1 MTQIPKGR
9 LVKGP
14 YKPIWGT
21 VSSTFQLLYC
31 CFFFNQIIEVLVLF
45 YNIMVFTDELL
56 TARAIRRCICVSSF
70 FLVSAVIKT
79 CAMYFLKRRINLFND
94 WKNTRVIPC
103 DPTSS
108 RMSGGWLQYS
118 VECWLQCLSGI
129 ALCAIPPGQEARAAR
144 ISQNCWWRLGHVEI
158 REDLIE
164 NSGHHP
170 AGLPEADAASNLLGQ
185 QCTTRIN
192 CSHWDGGCSTGRVA
206 FGHLEAL
213 GSNRDIQRAVHAA
226 QRFDNFWS
234 HQPKPTLDHET
245 LWYAGCW

>member
-1 MTQIPKGR
+1 
-9 LVKGP
+9 
-14 YKPIWGT
+14 
-21 VSSTFQLLYC
+21 
-31 CFFFNQIIEVLVLF
+31 
-45 YNIMVFTDELL
+45 
-56 TARAIRRCICVSSF
+56 
-70 FLVSAVIKT
+70 
-79 CAMYFLKRRINLFND
+79 MYFLKRRINLFND

-118 VECWLQCLSGI
+118 VECWLQCQSGI

-170 AGLPEADAASNLLGQ
+170 RTTWGRRCIKIAGLLLGHQ
-185 QCTTRIN
+185 PFVTARSLGKTNSICLEEVGMRGSLNYMPCGPTTMHNPIKF
-192 CSHWDGGCSTGRVA
+192 SHWDGGCSTGRVA

-226 QRFDNFWS
+226 QRFL
-234 HQPKPTLDHET
+234 KPPTET
-245 LWYAGCW
+245 NLGSWNVMVRRLLTGWTSQRLSLPPPRMLARHHKQGMPESGTEPL